1 MTSEPAGGRGRGGG
15 GVLRIPGGGVAG
27 DPRTGT
33 AAGSLT
39 GAGAGLMGACG
50 DKNYM
55 FSIGFSLADTLCYSF
70 MFEK

>member
-1 MTSEPAGGRGRGGG
+1 M
-15 GVLRIPGGGVAG
+15 AG

-39 GAGAGLMGACG
+39 GAGAGLMVACG

-55 FSIGFSLADTLCYSF
+55 FSIGFSLADRLFYSF